1 MDWEVLS
8 SRNID
13 ILQKKISC
21 FGKAQLA
28 LRSHF
33 TKNDTVAI
41 PQSDVC
47 GPTSEQVTKLRPK
60 NTSL

>member
-33 TKNDTVAI
+33 TKTGTVVI
-41 PQSDVC
+41 PPSDA
-47 GPTSEQVTKLRPK
+47 LRP
-60 NTSL
+60 NF

>member
-21 FGKAQLA
+21 LGKAQLA
-28 LRSHF
+28 LRSDF
-33 TKNDTVAI
+33 TKNDTVVI
-41 PQSDVC
+41 PQSDV
-47 GPTSEQVTKLRPK
+47 LRP
-60 NTSL
+60 NF